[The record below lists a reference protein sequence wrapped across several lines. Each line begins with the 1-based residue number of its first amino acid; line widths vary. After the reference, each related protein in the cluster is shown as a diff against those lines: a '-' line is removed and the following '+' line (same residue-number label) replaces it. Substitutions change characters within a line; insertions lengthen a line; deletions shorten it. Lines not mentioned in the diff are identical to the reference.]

1 MFHNHLLYLTSE
13 QLCVY
18 HWRLGKLTAGP
29 CFAPD
34 QDGIDAFMDYIAAAP
49 GGPCWL
55 LTDLIEEDY
64 QRVTLPHVSGKA
76 GRQMLQRRLGQQ
88 YRATPYRHVSIQGRE
103 AEGRRD
109 DIALL
114 SGLTNPAIVQPW
126 IAALEALKA
135 PLAGLYT
142 TTLMSDLL
150 RRKLDLRDEH
160 LLLVTEQSGGLRQS
174 YFRAGQLKF
183 SRLTLAIDRDGAP
196 VNVAVETGK
205 TLQFLTSVHLIERGD
220 VLHTVIVTP
229 SVQVERLSALCRNG
243 PETAY
248 RFVALETAAARVG
261 LADTP
266 RLADML
272 LLKLL
277 GAELPRSHYTLGAA
291 RRYYQLW
298 WARVAMYGASAAILA
313 CTLLWAAVSLWR
325 AGEADHAA
333 TRMRAETA
341 RFERQYQSVMSDMPP
356 AVARTASM
364 KAAVAIERMLAEQGP
379 APLPMVRMLSEALDQ
394 APLIKLNRLDW
405 HVNLPGAGPAS
416 SSMPAPAD
424 GGATPAPV
432 ASQLLGLPT
441 APPQALHVEAEI
453 GGPQDD
459 YRAALDAMRQF
470 AQRLAALPHV
480 TVEIESQPLDT
491 RPNVKLSGKAG
502 MVAGGAAA
510 ETPKFALNLVWNP

>member
-1 MFHNHLLYLTSE
+1 MFRNHLLYLTSE

-34 QDGIDAFMDYIAAAP
+34 QDGIDAFMDYIDAAP

-64 QRVTLPHVSGKA
+64 QRVTLPHVGGKA
-76 GRQMLQRRLGQQ
+76 GRQMLQRRLAQQ
-88 YRATPYRHVSIQGRE
+88 YRETPYRHVSIQGRE
-103 AEGRRD
+103 PEGRRD

-114 SGLTNPAIVQPW
+114 SGLTNPSIVQPW

-142 TTLMSDLL
+142 TTLLSDLL
-150 RRKLDLRDEH
+150 RRKLGLRHEH

-183 SRLTLAIDRDGAP
+183 SRLTLAIDRDGVP
-196 VNVAVETGK
+196 VNVAAETGK
-205 TLQFLTSVHLIERGD
+205 TLQFLTSIHLVERGD
-220 VLHTVIVTP
+220 VLHTAIITAAG
-229 SVQVERLSALCRNG
+229 QIERLSQLCRNG

-248 RFVALETAAARVG
+248 QFIPMETAAASVG
-261 LADTP
+261 LPGAP
-266 RLADML
+266 RLADTL
-272 LLKLL
+272 LLRLL

-298 WARVAMYGASAAILA
+298 WARVAMYGASAAILS
-313 CTLLWAAVSLWR
+313 CTLMWAAVSLWR
-325 AGEADHAA
+325 AGEADNAA
-333 TRMRAETA
+333 LRMRAETA
-341 RFERQYQSVMSDMPP
+341 RYDSQYQNVMSDMPP
-356 AVARTASM
+356 AVARTANM

-379 APLPMVRMLSEALDQ
+379 VPLPMVRMLSEALDQ
-394 APLIKLNRLDW
+394 APLIKLNRIDW
-405 HVNLPGAGPAS
+405 RVNLPGAA
-416 SSMPAPAD
+416 PAPAAMPGPAD
-424 GGATPAPV
+424 SSPATPVP
-432 ASQLLGLPT
+432 SQLLGLPT

-459 YRAALDAMRQF
+459 YRAALEAMRQF
-470 AQRLAALPHV
+470 AQRLAAQPHL

-502 MVAGGAAA
+502 LVAGTPA
-510 ETPKFALNLVWNP
+510 EDRPKFALNLMWNP

>member
-1 MFHNHLLYLTSE
+1 MFRNHLLYLTSE

-18 HWRLGKLTAGP
+18 HWRLGQLTAGP

-49 GGPCWL
+49 DGPCWL

-88 YRATPYRHVSIQGRE
+88 YRETPYRHVSIQGRE

-114 SGLTNPAIVQPW
+114 SGLTNPSIVQPW

-142 TTLMSDLL
+142 TTLMSDQL
-150 RRKLDLRDEH
+150 RRKLGLRHEH

-174 YFRAGQLKF
+174 YFRDGQLKF

-205 TLQFLTSVHLIERGD
+205 TLQFLTSIHLVRRGD
-220 VLHTVIVTP
+220 LLHTAIVAP
-229 SVQVERLSALCRNG
+229 DEQIDRLSKLCRNG

-248 RFVALETAAARVG
+248 QFIPMAAVAARVG
-261 LADTP
+261 LAGVP
-266 RLADML
+266 RLADTV

-298 WARVAMYGASAAILA
+298 WARVAMYGASAAILG
-313 CTLLWAAVSLWR
+313 CTLMWAAVSMWR
-325 AGEADHAA
+325 AGEADTAA
-333 TRMRAETA
+333 ARMRAETA
-341 RFERQYQSVMSDMPP
+341 RYDGQYQQVMSDMPP
-356 AVARTASM
+356 AVAKTANM
-364 KAAVAIERMLAEQGP
+364 KVAVAIEQLLASQGP
-379 APLPMVRMLSEALDQ
+379 VPLPMVRMLSEALDQ
-394 APLIKLNRLDW
+394 VPQIKLNRIDW
-405 HVNLPGAGPAS
+405 RVNLPGAA
-416 SSMPAPAD
+416 PAPAAMQ
-424 GGATPAPV
+424 GPADSAAASAIP
-432 ASQLLGLPT
+432 SQLLGLPT
-441 APPQALHVEAEI
+441 APPQALHLEAEI
-453 GGPQDD
+453 EGPQDD
-459 YRAALDAMRQF
+459 YRAALGAMRQF
-470 AQRLAALPHV
+470 AQRLAAQPRM

-502 MVAGGAAA
+502 LVAGTPGLDK
-510 ETPKFALNLVWNP
+510 PKFALNLVWNPR